1 MSTILVWAALGFYG
15 LAIASSLPSLI
26 RRRPRL
32 TPTTLSAVSIGLLA
46 HLAALILAA
55 TSQNRL
61 PIVDVGSATSLLAFL
76 VGLAFL
82 VSYMKYRIMTL
93 GIFILPLIF
102 ILTLGSLLQGEVNF
116 ESPQFRT
123 RWLIV
128 HTSSL
133 FLGYAALFMHF
144 AASLMYLIQEKE
156 IKSKKPRAFYYRLP
170 SLEILDDLAFKTLLL
185 GLPFLTLGIIS
196 GFLWATLT
204 WNGLWGLDPKIVA
217 SVITWAVY
225 MIIFSARLT
234 GRLRGRRAAILALI
248 GYAALIFTFLGISY
262 ASSIHGYFPTQE
274 GILNY

>member
-1 MSTILVWAALGFYG
+1 MSTILVWAALSFYG

-32 TPTTLSAVSIGLLA
+32 TKTTLSAVGIGLLT
-46 HLAALILAA
+46 HLTALILAA

-61 PIVDVGSATSLLAFL
+61 PFVDVGSATSLLAFL

-82 VSYMKYRIMTL
+82 ASYMKYRIMTL

-102 ILTLGSLLQGEVNF
+102 ILTLGSLMQGEVNF

-133 FLGYAALFMHF
+133 FLGYAALFMNF

-156 IKSKKPRAFYYRLP
+156 LKSKKPRAFYYRLP

-248 GYAALIFTFLGISY
+248 GYAALIFTFLGITY

-274 GILNY
+274 GILDY

>member
-133 FLGYAALFMHF
+133 FLGYAALFMNF